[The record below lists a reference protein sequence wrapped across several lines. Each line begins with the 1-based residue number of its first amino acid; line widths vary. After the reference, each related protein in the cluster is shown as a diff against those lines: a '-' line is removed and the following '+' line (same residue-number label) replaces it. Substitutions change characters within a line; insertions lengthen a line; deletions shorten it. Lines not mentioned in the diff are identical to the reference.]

1 MSQDKDK
8 KVVWMGIVVVLVLLG
23 ISVFL
28 FNANMERDYMES
40 GYSVVYLSTGE
51 VYVGH
56 LTARRD
62 FELKD
67 SYILQLN
74 KDTLDPSKNSF
85 QLQPIA
91 EALWAP
97 KSLHINKKNVV
108 FYGAILPTSKIGE
121 ALAKKK

>member
-1 MSQDKDK
+1 MAQDK
-8 KVVWMGIVVVLVLLG
+8 KVVWMGVVVVLVLLV

-28 FNANMERDYMES
+28 FKENMERGYMEP

-56 LTARRD
+56 LTTHRD

-97 KSLHINKKNVV
+97 KSLHLNKKNVV
-108 FYGAILPTSKIGE
+108 FYGTILPTSRIGQ
-121 ALAKKK
+121 ALAATKN